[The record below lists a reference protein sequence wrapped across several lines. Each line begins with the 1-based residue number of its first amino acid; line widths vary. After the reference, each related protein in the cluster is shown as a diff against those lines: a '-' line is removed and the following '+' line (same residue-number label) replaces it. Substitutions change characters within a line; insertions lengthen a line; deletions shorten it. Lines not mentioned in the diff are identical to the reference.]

1 MSSEVVIGV
10 DVSKQMLDVAIDG
23 SEAVFQYGNE
33 TTGFNKLLKLAKK
46 QNAKLVVFEASGG
59 YEREIV
65 RYLSQRKVSVAVVN
79 PGQVRHFAKGIGQKA
94 KNDRIYP
101 SQNKTWNGCLSKSLW
116 SHIRICSRHDLKSM
130 FHFGT
135 GIDAKIIAKFG
146 SAVQPKAMTDLDK
159 GRLVLSEKTTCRNQ
173 LVNALMVL
181 KNQIRLSKHT
191 SQYTTP
197 LITLYERQLKQI
209 DSDIQAE
216 INKSTELKSRAEI
229 LKSFPGIGDVLGAL
243 FLAELPELGT
253 VNREKIASLVG
264 VAPYARESGTFKGK
278 RFCTGGRSKVRRALY
293 LASISACIW
302 CPYFRVFYERLTSK
316 GKPKKVVRMAC
327 MRKMLVLLNTMLAHG
342 LLWTKTD
349 AFASM
354 SSLKGASA
362 TL

>member
-94 KNDRIYP
+94 KNDRI
-101 SQNKTWNGCLSKSLW
+101 
-116 SHIRICSRHDLKSM
+116 
-130 FHFGT
+130 
-135 GIDAKIIAKFG
+135 DAKIIAKFG

-173 LVNALMVL
+173 LVNALMAL

-216 INKSTELKSRAEI
+216 INKSTELKNRAEI

-278 RFCTGGRSKVRRALY
+278 RFCTGGRGKVRRALY

-354 SSLKGASA
+354 SSLKGALA
-362 TL
+362 TP

>member
-46 QNAKLVVFEASGG
+46 QNAKLVVFEDSGG

-94 KNDRIYP
+94 KNDR
-101 SQNKTWNGCLSKSLW
+101 
-116 SHIRICSRHDLKSM
+116 
-130 FHFGT
+130 
-135 GIDAKIIAKFG
+135 IDAKIIAKFG

-362 TL
+362 TP

>member
-1 MSSEVVIGV
+1 MVIGV

-94 KNDRIYP
+94 KNDRI
-101 SQNKTWNGCLSKSLW
+101 
-116 SHIRICSRHDLKSM
+116 
-130 FHFGT
+130 
-135 GIDAKIIAKFG
+135 DAKIIAKFG

-159 GRLVLSEKTTCRNQ
+159 GRLVLSEKTPCRNQ

-362 TL
+362 TP

>member
-1 MSSEVVIGV
+1 
-10 DVSKQMLDVAIDG
+10 
-23 SEAVFQYGNE
+23 
-33 TTGFNKLLKLAKK
+33 
-46 QNAKLVVFEASGG
+46 
-59 YEREIV
+59 
-65 RYLSQRKVSVAVVN
+65 
-79 PGQVRHFAKGIGQKA
+79 
-94 KNDRIYP
+94 
-101 SQNKTWNGCLSKSLW
+101 
-116 SHIRICSRHDLKSM
+116 
-130 FHFGT
+130 
-135 GIDAKIIAKFG
+135 
-146 SAVQPKAMTDLDK
+146 
-159 GRLVLSEKTTCRNQ
+159 
-173 LVNALMVL
+173 MVL

-362 TL
+362 TP